1 MNIQVIVLAAGRGER
16 MRASFPYP
24 KALVPIHGVPMIV
37 RLLQTLIRSRLIL
50 ENVIVVVRPEEEALF
65 RGELGRYLPRFRK
78 FEWVV
83 QEPCD
88 GYGTASG
95 VQAVLRAGVPLA
107 DRVMIMNSDTPFLS
121 AASLERM
128 ASSSTTADLCVGTAF
143 IEGRGYGR
151 VIRSGESVTIME
163 QKEID
168 LLPEGHEWREVC
180 EANTG
185 VYIVRAPFLK
195 RVGEI
200 VECPV
205 TREKKLT
212 DMCALAGSVL
222 LIQGFSER
230 EVLNVNSPLDR
241 NYSEYLLSRERD
253 DTIDSFFFRLF
264 HK

>member
-1 MNIQVIVLAAGRGER
+1 MNIQVILLAAGRGER

-37 RLLQTLIRSRLIL
+37 RLLQTLLGSRLIL
-50 ENVIVVVRPEEEALF
+50 ENIVIVVRPEDEALF
-65 RGELGRYLPRFRK
+65 RGELPRYLPRFRR
-78 FEWVV
+78 FVFVV
-83 QEPCD
+83 QESCD

-107 DRVMIMNSDTPFLS
+107 DRIMIMNSDTPFLS
-121 AASLERM
+121 AESLEKM
-128 ASSSTTADLCVGTAF
+128 ASSSMTADLCLGTAF

-151 VIRSGESVTIME
+151 VIRSGDSVRIME

-168 LLPEGHEWREVC
+168 LLPEGHEWRDIC

-185 VYIVRAPFLK
+185 VYLVTPPLLK

-200 VECPV
+200 VECSV

-212 DMCALAGSVL
+212 DLCALAGSVS
-222 LIQGFSER
+222 LIPGFSGR
-230 EVLNVNSPLDR
+230 EVLNINSPLDR
-241 NYSEYLLSRERD
+241 NYAEYLLSKERD
-253 DTIDSFFFRLF
+253 DMIDSFFFRLF